1 MHSELG
7 LCLFGMTLMY
17 STEHRPR
24 QSSTRFYIKSR
35 PPPPPHLDA
44 WYEPQT
50 GCQRLVLNE
59 GAFDDGIIRGALT

>member
-35 PPPPPHLDA
+35 PPPHTWMPGMSLKRAVSGSSLLKEHLMMV
-44 WYEPQT
+44 T
-50 GCQRLVLNE
+50 
-59 GAFDDGIIRGALT
+59 